1 MTEDLADEAVTG
13 DKIEDGAVELNVEQV
28 SGAPTIIEPGGSGEA
43 TVSCDEG
50 KVVVGGSFQSETGFQ
65 PNVSQSDENLW
76 VVDGQI
82 QGIRR

>member
-1 MTEDLADEAVTG
+1 MVDDAVTG
-13 DKIEDGAVELNVEQV
+13 DKIEDGAVELNVELI
-28 SGAPTIIEPGGSGEA
+28 SGPPNKVEPGGSGEA